1 MISLLQQI
9 FSLRKK
15 YFPESVFIPVRVD
28 TEPDE
33 EVYDD
38 VQDINH
44 VKDGRNGMQKSK
56 GRRVC
61 RHLNKSVK
69 V

>member
-1 MISLLQQI
+1 M
-9 FSLRKK
+9 
-15 YFPESVFIPVRVD
+15 RVD

-38 VQDINH
+38 VQDINN

-69 V
+69 VREKNINSIINLVPS